1 MVRMAAGRLTRF
13 GNGGAAAAP
22 AWGTVA
28 STMKGRRQRPAAD
41 DVRGLMAELGSLV
54 DDLGLETSAP
64 PRQPA
69 PEPAAAPAEPP
80 APEPPPDELSAVPMW
95 EPADEPAPAL
105 WGAVSQSD
113 ASARPWSPVAAMAVI
128 EPASPPGGHRFT
140 AAPAAPPRERRPHA
154 FTILTAVAVV
164 VAAAV
169 FAFSRLDLGHTSG
182 PPRPLTTVDFS
193 VTGMHTVQASA
204 ASEVA
209 HAPLQR
215 RFLTTVPAIFLDI
228 TYANVHPSDTLRIVI
243 QLQPDQVDL
252 PPTTVSDET
261 HSHLDPG
268 GEIAL
273 TVEAPKGGFT
283 PGTYTVR
290 ALHDTHLEQVW
301 TFEVDAPGA

>member
-1 MVRMAAGRLTRF
+1 MVRMAVGKLTRF

-28 STMKGRRQRPAAD
+28 STMKGRRQRSAAD

-54 DDLGLETSAP
+54 DDLGLESTAP
-64 PRQPA
+64 PRPAA
-69 PEPAAAPAEPP
+69 PEPAV
-80 APEPPPDELSAVPMW
+80 APEEAPEELATVPMW
-95 EPADEPAPAL
+95 EPADEVAPAPL
-105 WGAVSQSD
+105 WDTFSPHLESD
-113 ASARPWSPVAAMAVI
+113 APPRPWSPAAAMAVL
-128 EPASPPGGHRFT
+128 EPAAPPGGHRFT
-140 AAPAAPPRERRPHA
+140 ATPAAPRERRPHG
-154 FTILTAVAVV
+154 FTVLTAVAVV

-182 PPRPLTTVDFS
+182 PAHPVTSVDFT
-193 VTGMHTVQASA
+193 VTGMHTVQAGSA
-204 ASEVA
+204 SQVA

-228 TYANVHPSDTLRIVI
+228 TYANVHPADTLRIVI
-243 QLQPDQVDL
+243 LLQPDQIDL

-301 TFEVDAPGA
+301 TFEVNAPGA